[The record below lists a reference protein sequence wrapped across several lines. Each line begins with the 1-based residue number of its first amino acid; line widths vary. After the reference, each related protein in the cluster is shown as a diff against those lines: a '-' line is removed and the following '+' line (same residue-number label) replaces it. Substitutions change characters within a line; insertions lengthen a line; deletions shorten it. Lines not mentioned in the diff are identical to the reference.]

1 MTLQQLRYVVA
12 VADSKSINKA
22 AESLFITQPSLSNAL
37 KELENELGITIFSRN
52 NRGIEITPDGDEFLG
67 YARQMLEHYELIEE
81 RYADTGRRKRK
92 FSVSMQHYSFAVEAF
107 ISLVKEFGMDG
118 YEFAVHETK
127 TSEVIEN
134 VKIQKSELGIIYL
147 NDFNNKVISKI
158 LHEDEL
164 EFVPL
169 FDCSIYVY
177 LCKTNPLAG
186 KKLISFEDLED
197 YPCLSFEQGDK
208 NSFYYSE
215 EVLST
220 LEYKKIIRAD
230 DRATF
235 LNLMKGLNAY
245 TLCSGIICQNLNG
258 DDYTAIPFDTDE
270 KMHIG
275 YIKKKRMPLSR
286 LGERYVYELRKYRN
300 KVL

>member
-1 MTLQQLRYVVA
+1 MTFQQLRYVVA

-52 NRGIEITPDGDEFLG
+52 NRGIEITPDGEEFLG

-81 RYADTGRRKRK
+81 RYAAGNRKRK
-92 FSVSMQHYSFAVEAF
+92 FSVSMQHYSFAVDAF
-107 ISLVKEFGMDG
+107 IQLVKEFGMDE
-118 YEFAVHETK
+118 YEFAVHETR
-127 TSEVIEN
+127 TSEVIDN
-134 VKIQKSELGIIYL
+134 VRIQKSELGIIYM
-147 NDFNNKVISKI
+147 NEFNSKVISKI

-169 FDCSIYVY
+169 FECSIYVY
-177 LCKTNPLAG
+177 LSKTNPLAE
-186 KKLISFEDLED
+186 KKIISFDDLAD

-220 LEYKKIIRAD
+220 LEYKRIIKAD

-245 TLCSGIICQNLNG
+245 TLCSGIICQDLNG
-258 DDYTAIPFDTDE
+258 DDYTAVPFDTDE
-270 KMHIG
+270 KMQIG

-286 LGERYVYELRKYRN
+286 LGEKYVSELMKFQNR
-300 KVL
+300 VL